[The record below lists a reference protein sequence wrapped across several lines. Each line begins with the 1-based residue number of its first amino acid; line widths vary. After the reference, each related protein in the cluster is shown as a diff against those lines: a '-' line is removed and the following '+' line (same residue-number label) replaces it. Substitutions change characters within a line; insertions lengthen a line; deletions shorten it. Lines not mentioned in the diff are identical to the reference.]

1 MKIEE
6 SRENY
11 LKIIYLLEKKGPVRA
26 VDIAKELGFSK
37 PSVSRAVHLLE
48 DAGLL
53 NIADNGELKLTPEG
67 FEKADDIVNKNE
79 TIKLFFISCLGI
91 SVKEATNEA
100 CRIEHI
106 ISDETFQAMKKRL
119 KNSCWLS
126 HNFHKESL

>member
-11 LKIIYLLEKKGPVRA
+11 LKTIYLLEKEGPVRA